1 MCVSLFGRGGKIQ
14 SLDLPKKDAYEN
26 KNVSNCGFNNV
37 LCSHCMHV
45 LNMQL
50 KWPHVTENGGRKAAC
65 FRSQE
70 FYTGIR
76 RLSSFCQWLIGG
88 PIYSWTGIWCNNSL
102 FWHILQS
109 GYAVFNASCY
119 ISSAHGL
126 TPCNINFAKRND
138 ITWHWLKRHTVFFQ
152 ITYFLSM
159 SAQFK
164 NQAGRQKW
172 SECAA
177 SKQHIYLE

>member
-1 MCVSLFGRGGKIQ
+1 M
-14 SLDLPKKDAYEN
+14 
-26 KNVSNCGFNNV
+26 

-45 LNMQL
+45 LNTQL
-50 KWPHVTENGGRKAAC
+50 KWPHVTEYGGWKAAC
-65 FRSQE
+65 FRQQE

-76 RLSSFCQWLIGG
+76 RILSFCQWLIEG

-126 TPCNINFAKRND
+126 TSCNINFAKGND
-138 ITWHWLKRHTVFFQ
+138 IIWHWLLKDTHYFFRSHTLYPWVPNSKIKLADKTGVNVQPQSSIF
-152 ITYFLSM
+152 ILS
-159 SAQFK
+159 SFAHF
-164 NQAGRQKW
+164 
-172 SECAA
+172 
-177 SKQHIYLE
+177 YL